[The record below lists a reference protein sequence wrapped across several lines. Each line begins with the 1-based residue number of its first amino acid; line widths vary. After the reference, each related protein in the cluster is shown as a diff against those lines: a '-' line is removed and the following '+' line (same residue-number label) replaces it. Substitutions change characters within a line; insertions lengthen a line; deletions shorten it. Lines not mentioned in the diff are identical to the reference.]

1 MSKTPKPGSDDAATG
16 KTSSGNT
23 GIECA
28 PKFDCQRPTVAVIA
42 FILKKPPFIETE
54 GDMVAKTVIEHDQ
67 HDDAMS
73 CPCERSERSL
83 PRSRIQPVPELF
95 SDASNQQGLRPGITI
110 PATKTSVIPACE
122 RRDQ

>member
-1 MSKTPKPGSDDAATG
+1 MPPNS
-16 KTSSGNT
+16 
-23 GIECA
+23 
-28 PKFDCQRPTVAVIA
+28 TVNGTVIA
-42 FILKKPPFIETE
+42 FILKKPAFIETE
-54 GDMVAKTVIEHDQ
+54 GAMVAKTVIEHNQ

-95 SDASNQQGLRPGITI
+95 SDASNQQGFRPAITI
-110 PATKTSVIPACE
+110 PATTKTFLIPASE